1 MGAEIDRAAHQV
13 GALAE
18 PGQGRCVDL
27 VPGLA
32 QQPRHPFVAPAAM
45 PGAVNQNE
53 GCHGHAPTARGVPA
67 VRCGLPSDPPRSTC
81 PIRKDDNYHRPGTS
95 IPTRANAGLLGPRGN
110 AVHEHIHSVAY
121 YRATR
126 RPMLILRTW
135 VDCSVGVWAM
145 RCTACGAEVIL
156 TKVVADPAMV
166 RGLERH
172 MFVCLACHA
181 AAHRVVFTRHG
192 REDDSEPMPIHEA
205 PPTVPAKTREE
216 QSAAPRLIS
225 RVIARIRGH
234 Y

>member
-1 MGAEIDRAAHQV
+1 M
-13 GALAE
+13 
-18 PGQGRCVDL
+18 
-27 VPGLA
+27 
-32 QQPRHPFVAPAAM
+32 
-45 PGAVNQNE
+45 
-53 GCHGHAPTARGVPA
+53 
-67 VRCGLPSDPPRSTC
+67 
-81 PIRKDDNYHRPGTS
+81 PIRKDAPGIS
-95 IPTRANAGLLGPRGN
+95 IPTRAPRPENAGLLGPRRN
-110 AVHEHIHSVAY
+110 TVHEHIHTVAY

-145 RCTACGAEVIL
+145 RCTVCGAEVIL
-156 TKVVADPAMV
+156 TNVVADPTMV

-172 MFVCLACHA
+172 MFICLACHT